1 MSKEIKSLM
10 PVKPKAPALWSMFL
24 DASDPP
30 AFSYS
35 RIVGFIVITTF
46 MALAAYLTIST
57 GTLIIPPKEWVYIL
71 VTFSLTKPI
80 QRFAESKDNEAQL
93 NYDFQMAQLTVGQT
107 PTTGSIS
114 PTKVVDNP
122 PVIP

>member
-10 PVKPKAPALWSMFL
+10 PAKSKAPALWSMFL

-122 PVIP
+122 SPSV